1 MKLYVK
7 ASESSG
13 IANFDCKGTGP
24 QGSSNNTG
32 WIKFNAKRSIDLPNG
47 INIYLTNAKV
57 LVNSETGEVTS
68 SMNFEVYAGKG
79 YVGKSFWSYIPEEFT
94 KLYAF
99 LSALTTEQI
108 PTYFSPSD
116 SMFDEAHWI

>member
-1 MKLYVK
+1 MKIYVK
-7 ASESSG
+7 AAESSG
-13 IANFDCKGTGP
+13 ISNFDRYGTGP

-32 WIKFNAKRSIDLPNG
+32 WIKFNAKRSIDLSNG
-47 INIYLTNAKV
+47 INIYLTTAKV

-79 YVGKSFWSYIPEEFT
+79 YTGKSFWSYTPEEFT
-94 KLYAF
+94 RLYAF
-99 LSALTTEQI
+99 LSSLTAEQI
-108 PTYFSPSD
+108 SKYFSPSD